1 VLHRL
6 SFSPADEAEFF
17 SALPASPAVF
27 LLRGDDANSEP
38 YVTKTANLR
47 RRLLRLLGPAES
59 ASKRLNLRER
69 VTEVQYTPTASDFE
83 STFVL
88 YQCLRDAFPRTYA
101 DRLRLRPAPMVKFI
115 LANAYPRVTVT
126 TRISSLKAAAEHGAA
141 YYGPFPTR
149 AAAEKFANDSLD
161 FFKIRRC
168 TDELH
173 PDPAFPGCIYSEMK
187 MCLAPCFK
195 GCTDE
200 EYRAEVAR
208 VEQFFA
214 TGGRSL
220 NLELQAERDRA
231 SENLEFEN
239 AAALHT
245 RLEKLA
251 GVRQQLTEI
260 VRRIDLLDGVMVQ
273 PSAVPD
279 SVTLFKITGGCICSP
294 VQFHIPP
301 RAAVPGEV
309 KTPQSMEARIS
320 ETLAAASVPPL
331 HSAQEWMEHLA
342 ILKRWYYRTNKVGEV
357 FFADEK
363 GELPMRR
370 IVRGVSRVFKGEKPM
385 ADLSESARDYWVNR
399 GRQVETDA
407 KKNEETQ

>member
-1 VLHRL
+1 MPRL
-6 SFSPADEAEFF
+6 PFTPAADAEFF
-17 SALPASPAVF
+17 SAIPASPAVF
-27 LLRGDDANSEP
+27 LLRGDDPASEP

-59 ASKRLNLRER
+59 ASRRLNLRDR
-69 VTEVQYTPTASDFE
+69 ITEIDYTQTASDFE

-88 YQCLRDAFPRTYA
+88 YQCLRKTFPKTYA
-101 DRLRLRPAPMVKFI
+101 DRLRLRPAPFVKFI
-115 LANAYPRVTVT
+115 LDNDYPRVTIT
-126 TRISSLKAAAEHGAA
+126 TRIASLRAATENSAR
-141 YYGPFPTR
+141 YYGPFASRT
-149 AAAEKFANDSLD
+149 AAEKFANDSLD

-168 TDELH
+168 TDDLH
-173 PDPAFPGCIYSEMK
+173 PAPDFPGCIYSEMK

-195 GCTDE
+195 GCTDD

-208 VEQFFA
+208 VEQFFK

-220 NLELQAERDRA
+220 HLELSAERNRA
-231 SENLEFEN
+231 SENLEFEA

-251 GVRQQLTEI
+251 AVRQQLTELI
-260 VRRIDLLDGVMVQ
+260 RPIDRLDGLMVQ
-273 PSAVPD
+273 PSAQPD
-279 SVTLFKITGGCICSP
+279 SVSLFRIVGGAICAS
-294 VQFHIPP
+294 VEFHIPT
-301 RAAVPGEV
+301 RAAIPGEL
-309 KTPQSMEARIS
+309 KTPLSMESRIS
-320 ETLAAASVPPL
+320 EALATVTVPQL

-342 ILKRWYYRTNKVGEV
+342 ILKRWYYRTTKVGEL
-357 FFADEK
+357 FLADEK

-399 GRQVETDA
+399 GRQVETDT
-407 KKNEETQ
+407 KKSEETQ